1 MFKRIVQ
8 VSIAALILSLFTPVA
23 NAETDPFPGVAN
35 GSEIPGTRITSSPG
49 VTQSQWESTS
59 TYLAFSCPSGSGRGM
74 GVDLNFTTTNSDDT
88 WYAYCVKTWQS
99 SAAIDAE
106 NKYRADLADAQ
117 AIALAQSQAWNA
129 ANPGQQKC
137 FQWGPITS
145 PSGGTSSGGVCANP
159 VGSLPSGVDTSTS
172 TPLVD
177 TRTTTPSVD
186 TRTTTPSSTP
196 YNGTGGYAVVHPD
209 GHVCGVIVANSSD
222 PFGNGGTMPQ
232 EYMGCPAGS
241 RIVFQTRPSSD
252 GNVAGVHGQNVIYN
266 NGVFTVQGSDSR
278 TTTTIVNGVATDSSG
293 RRYDAGSGQALDPL
307 PNLANGAIV
316 PGTRISS
323 APGQSQSAWEATS
336 AYRNRPSCPIGSGS
350 AIEVNLNFTTDRS
363 DDVYSTYC
371 VKNWSGT
378 YSNSVVGNPLADST
392 TTTTKIDTRTV
403 TSLSTIDTLSAA
415 VDTKTVTVTKSG
427 IPDPIKEESQLNIA
441 MLGTRSKIEI
451 ETDFANSKLVLT
463 ASKKGSK
470 TLVIN
475 IKTDKEGDAAVSTT
489 RNLKGFTVTLTKG
502 KVVLDKDVV
511 R

>member
-8 VSIAALILSLFTPVA
+8 VSIAALILSLFAPVA
-23 NAETDPFPGVAN
+23 NADTDPFPGVGYGAEI
-35 GSEIPGTRITSSPG
+35 GSRQLVSSSTGNPLDGSPIITCPTGASLGSVAGGGINYVVCTKSWRPTAEINADT
-49 VTQSQWESTS
+49 
-59 TYLAFSCPSGSGRGM
+59 AFRDAVNAAM
-74 GVDLNFTTTNSDDT
+74 
-88 WYAYCVKTWQS
+88 
-99 SAAIDAE
+99 SAAE
-106 NKYRADLADAQ
+106 SESR
-117 AIALAQSQAWNA
+117 AWNTA
-129 ANPGQQKC
+129 HPGQQKC
-137 FQWGPITS
+137 VQWGPIVHANGVS
-145 PSGGTSSGGVCANP
+145 TSSGGVCANP
-159 VGSLPSGVDTSTS
+159 VGSLPSSVDTSTS
-172 TPLVD
+172 TPSVD

-186 TRTTTPSSTP
+186 TRTTTPAPTQNS
-196 YNGTGGYAVVHPD
+196 GTGGYAVVHPD

-222 PFGNGGTMPQ
+222 PYGNGGTMPQ

-252 GNVAGVHGQNVIYN
+252 GNVAGVHGQNVVYN
-266 NGVFTVQGSDSR
+266 NGVFTVVGSDSR
-278 TTTTIVNGVATDSSG
+278 TATTIVNGVATDSSG

-307 PNLANGAIV
+307 PNLTNGAMV
-316 PGTRISS
+316 PGTKISS

-336 AYRNRPSCPIGSGS
+336 AYRNRASCPIGSGS
-350 AIEVNLNFTTDRS
+350 AIEINLNFTTDRN

-378 YSNSVVGNPLADST
+378 YSNSVIGTPLAESST
-392 TTTTKIDTRTV
+392 ATTKIDTKTV
-403 TSLSTIDTLSAA
+403 TSISNIDTSSAV

-427 IPDPIKEESQLNIA
+427 IPDPVKEESQLNIA
-441 MLGTRSKIEI
+441 MIGVRSKIAI

-470 TLVIN
+470 TITIN
-475 IKTDKEGDAAVSTT
+475 VKTDKEGDAAVSTS

>member
-8 VSIAALILSLFTPVA
+8 VSIAAMVLSLFTSVA
-23 NAETDPFPGVAN
+23 SAETDPFPSVAN
-35 GSEIPGTRITSSPG
+35 GGEIPGTRISSSPG
-49 VTQSQWESTS
+49 VTQSQWEATS
-59 TYLAFSCPSGSGRGM
+59 TYLAFNCPTGSGRGM

-99 SAAIDAE
+99 TAAVDAE
-106 NKYRADLADAQ
+106 NKYRTDLANAQ
-117 AIALAQSQAWNA
+117 AIALAQSQEWNA
-129 ANPGQQKC
+129 AHPGQQKC

-172 TPLVD
+172 TPSID

-186 TRTTTPSSTP
+186 TRTTTPAPTQNS
-196 YNGTGGYAVVHPD
+196 GTGGYAVVHPD

-266 NGVFTVQGSDSR
+266 NGVFTVLGSDSG
-278 TTTTIVNGVATDSSG
+278 TATTIVNGVATDSSG

-307 PNLANGAIV
+307 PNLANGAMV
-316 PGTRISS
+316 PGTKISS
-323 APGQSQSAWEATS
+323 APGQSQSAWEATA
-336 AYRNRPSCPIGSGS
+336 AYRNRASCPVGSGS
-350 AIEVNLNFTTDRS
+350 AIEINLNFTSDRS

-371 VKNWSGT
+371 VKNWNGT
-378 YSNSVVGNPLADST
+378 YSSSVVGAPLADST
-392 TTTTKIDTRTV
+392 TTTTKIDTKTV
-403 TSLSTIDTLSAA
+403 TSISTIDTSSALI
-415 VDTKTVTVTKSG
+415 DTKTVTVTKSG
-427 IPDPIKEESQLNIA
+427 IPDPVKEESQLNIA
-441 MLGTRSKIEI
+441 MVGLRSKIAI
-451 ETDFANSKLVLT
+451 ETDFANSKLLLT

-470 TLVIN
+470 TITIN
-475 IKTDKEGDAAVSTT
+475 VKTDKEGDAAVSTT

>member
-8 VSIAALILSLFTPVA
+8 VSIAAMVLSLFTSVA
-23 NAETDPFPGVAN
+23 SADTDPFPSVAN
-35 GSEIPGTRITSSPG
+35 GGEIPGTRISSSPG
-49 VTQSQWESTS
+49 VTQSQWEATS
-59 TYLAFSCPSGSGRGM
+59 TYLAFNCPTGSGRGM

-99 SAAIDAE
+99 TAAIDAE
-106 NKYRADLADAQ
+106 NKYRTDLANAQ
-117 AIALAQSQAWNA
+117 AIALAQSQEWNA
-129 ANPGQQKC
+129 AHPGQQKC

-172 TPLVD
+172 TPSVD

-186 TRTTTPSSTP
+186 TRTSTPSSMP

-266 NGVFTVQGSDSR
+266 NGVFTVLGSDSK
-278 TTTTIVNGVATDSSG
+278 TATTIANGVATDSSG

-307 PNLANGAIV
+307 PNVANGAMV
-316 PGTRISS
+316 PGTKISS

-350 AIEVNLNFTTDRS
+350 AIEINLNFTSDRS

-371 VKNWSGT
+371 VKNWNGT
-378 YSNSVVGNPLADST
+378 YSNSVVGAPLADST
-392 TTTTKIDTRTV
+392 TTTTKIDTKTA
-403 TSLSTIDTLSAA
+403 TTISTIDTSSAFI
-415 VDTKTVTVTKSG
+415 DTKTVTVTKSG
-427 IPDPIKEESQLNIA
+427 IPDPVKEESQLNIA
-441 MLGTRSKIEI
+441 MVGFRSKIAI
-451 ETDFANSKLVLT
+451 ETDFANSKLLLT

-470 TLVIN
+470 TITIN
-475 IKTDKEGDAAVSTT
+475 VKTDNEGDAAVSTT